1 MATDVA
7 PGSNVTVASPAA
19 PFCRVTVT
27 TTVTLWPALS

>member
-7 PGSNVTVASPAA
+7 PGSKVTVALPAA